1 MERWSAVFIPGL
13 WLQWCMRSAG
23 PNTSER
29 PNIVVFGAGDDAPIE
44 QLDRAAVRA
53 GLRRGM
59 SLALAKSCCPDV
71 VVHRCDKRT
80 RDEAREAIATAL
92 HTWTPKVE
100 PSSTHP
106 GVFLLDP
113 SGMHNFWGSHETWF
127 SEIRRGLRYAIG
139 LGHARGVVGWSRE
152 GVCLLA
158 RLHRGDL
165 DIEDRSSEHRLLAQI
180 PLVRAGWLS
189 PRTRQGFHDVGV
201 ETVAD
206 LLRLQEASVRERL
219 GEEAA
224 GFHRALST
232 TGAGQPP
239 LKPHHIEEALSV
251 RSELDWQ
258 LEHLDACQHAIFRAL
273 RTLERRALERREEL
287 LEVSIRLED
296 REGVGVT
303 LEARSTRPTNDLDY
317 WERVLGEKLQ
327 HCNLD
332 RRIDVIE
339 ASATT
344 ARRRATSQ
352 TLTKAACDLDA
363 GQRALEQIEA
373 TFGRGC
379 VGVLAPRDSP
389 FIEEQTRVERWRAL
403 REPSPPSRRGSG
415 VKRWARVLLTSPSRV
430 SRTPSRR
437 SDVHLA
443 SDPWRGIWRR
453 YHQERQGSSQNPRL
467 IIEDRKSGAFWL
479 FGFA

>member
-23 PNTSER
+23 SNTSEH

-44 QLDRAAVRA
+44 QLDRAAVRV

-59 SLALAKSCCPDV
+59 SLALAKSCCPDA
-71 VVHRCDKRT
+71 VVHRCDKRM

-127 SEIRRGLRYAIG
+127 SEVRRGLRYALG

-219 GEEAA
+219 AVSDGSRTTSPESSSYRGGVVSAKRARLAARTPRGLPARDLSSVEDARKTRARAARRAA
-224 GFHRALST
+224 GGIDSPRGSRGCRRHAR
-232 TGAGQPP
+232 GA
-239 LKPHHIEEALSV
+239 
-251 RSELDWQ
+251 
-258 LEHLDACQHAIFRAL
+258 LDAPDQ
-273 RTLERRALERREEL
+273 
-287 LEVSIRLED
+287 
-296 REGVGVT
+296 
-303 LEARSTRPTNDLDY
+303 
-317 WERVLGEKLQ
+317 
-327 HCNLD
+327 
-332 RRIDVIE
+332 
-339 ASATT
+339 
-344 ARRRATSQ
+344 
-352 TLTKAACDLDA
+352 
-363 GQRALEQIEA
+363 
-373 TFGRGC
+373 
-379 VGVLAPRDSP
+379 
-389 FIEEQTRVERWRAL
+389 
-403 REPSPPSRRGSG
+403 
-415 VKRWARVLLTSPSRV
+415 
-430 SRTPSRR
+430 
-437 SDVHLA
+437 
-443 SDPWRGIWRR
+443 
-453 YHQERQGSSQNPRL
+453 
-467 IIEDRKSGAFWL
+467 
-479 FGFA
+479 